1 MGGFNLNS
9 KPVSLKNM
17 PGPETIHRFELSNG
31 MTLLCMNNEN
41 SSSINLVGLLKTASK
56 LDPPEKLGLA
66 DFTASMLSRGTQ
78 SRSFHQIH
86 DLLESA
92 GASLSFSAS
101 TQNTWFSGKSLAEDL
116 PLLLDLSADCL
127 MNPSFPDEYVERLRA
142 QILASLAI
150 REQDTNERASI
161 EFDKIIFPNHP
172 YSNPTDGYPETI
184 NAITRDDLI
193 LFHHSTYTPLGMILV
208 IVGHLNLSKVM
219 DLVSNYFGKWNKK
232 NTQGQISLPGIQ
244 SLTTTIRKHI
254 EIEEKSQTDLLMGC
268 IGPNRTSPDYLPIY
282 LGNDVLGQ
290 FGMLGRIGEA
300 VRVQA
305 GLAYFAASSINSW
318 EDAGTWEFIA
328 GVNPKNV
335 EKAINLIIK
344 EIQKYLHYPITSQE
358 LQDSQS
364 HLTGRL
370 VLSLESNAGLANAIV
385 AMENL
390 KLGLDYYQRYPVL
403 INSITANQI
412 LESSQRYLNPDHL
425 AIVSAGTSIEG
436 KAK

>member
-1 MGGFNLNS
+1 LKS
-9 KPVSLKNM
+9 KPVPLKNM
-17 PGPETIHRFELSNG
+17 PGPENIHRFELANG
-31 MTLLCMNNEN
+31 ITLLCMNNEN
-41 SSSINLVGLLKTASK
+41 TSSINLIGLLKTASK
-56 LDPPEKLGLA
+56 LDPPDKLGLA

-92 GASLSFSAS
+92 GASLSFSSS

-116 PLLLDLSADCL
+116 PMLLDLSADCL
-127 MNPSFPDEYVERLRA
+127 MNPNFPEEYVERLRA
-142 QILASLAI
+142 QFIASLAI
-150 REQDTNERASI
+150 REQDTSEMASI

-172 YSNPTDGYPETI
+172 YGEPTDGYPETI
-184 NAITRDDLI
+184 NAITREDLI
-193 LFHHSTYTPLGMILV
+193 SFHHSTYAPMGMVLV
-208 IVGHLNLSKVM
+208 IVGQIKLEKVIDM
-219 DLVSNYFGKWNKK
+219 VSYYLGRWHHKL
-232 NTQGQISLPGIQ
+232 TQSQISLPRIQ
-244 SLTTTIRKHI
+244 SLSATIRKHV
-254 EIEEKSQTDLLMGC
+254 EINEKSQTDILMGC
-268 IGPNRTSPDYLPIY
+268 LGPERTAPDYLPIF

-335 EKAINLIIK
+335 EKTIDLIKK
-344 EIQKYLHYPITSQE
+344 EIRKYLQSPITTQE

-385 AMENL
+385 AMENF
-390 KLGLDYYQRYPVL
+390 KLGLDYYQRYPIL
-403 INSITANQI
+403 INSITGDQI
-412 LESSQRYLNPDHL
+412 LESSQKYLDPDHL
-425 AIVSAGTSIEG
+425 AIVSAGTTIRG
-436 KAK
+436 KTK